1 MDKNI
6 QGMNNTDK
14 DNLEKNNIDN
24 TTEGQASFLS
34 KAELEKQA
42 DLEQQALDNTYWRS
56 FKELYNDPEFNKAVK
71 NEFSKEAAQAPDVNK
86 MSAFSRRKFLA
97 LLSASAAV
105 AAAGCSNYKDKGL
118 VVPYNQKPE
127 EVILGLPNYYA
138 STCTGCS
145 NACGILVK
153 TREGRPIK
161 VDGNPDHPVNR
172 GKICTK
178 GQASIMNLYNPERY
192 RDPMA
197 SSSRANHTQTSWDE
211 ANKAIVNALNGAA
224 GKEIAIV
231 SHTIV
236 SPTLKKILDEFKVT
250 YPTAKVYSYEVFND
264 LPKVNAWQKSYGKRT
279 MPALQLDKAKVIV
292 SLESDFLG
300 NEGNQMEATRQ
311 FAAGRDVMTGKEFNR
326 LYVIEGAVTLTGMN
340 ADYRL
345 RLRTD
350 AIEELVMAL
359 LNEFVNKKKIS
370 GYAADGKVNS
380 VLGSFNL
387 DQLRTKHNLDDKAL
401 KNLVDDLAKNQG
413 EAIVIG
419 GEKLPESTHIAI
431 NLLNEVLGNNK
442 LYSTESESVEV
453 MALSTS
459 AEMENLAGDM
469 ASGKVAAVI
478 HMDANPVF
486 HLSPD
491 YKYAEALAKVPMVVT
506 LTEQVTE
513 TANASNY
520 ILPIHNQ
527 LESWGDFKTRTGFYS
542 MQQPIIA
549 PLYNT
554 RQKEAVLLT
563 WKDSSKQYNDKL
575 YHDYITDNWE
585 KNIFP
590 AMASG
595 TPFKKFW
602 NSILHDGV
610 VYANETPAAGGTPFS
625 GDSFAASAG
634 KMKASNDFVVLLQ
647 NNNGIGDGR
656 FASNGWLQELPNAIT
671 KITWDNYAAVSV
683 QAASELG
690 LNSNDLIDI
699 TIGNKKQT
707 FPVFVQPGLADKVIE
722 ISLGYGRTAAG
733 VIGSGVG
740 VNANVLI
747 SKNPALTERFY
758 NNAQVTKAAGMYEL
772 ASTQEHYPIDS
783 DPLLKD
789 IQFRRGIIRQAT
801 VEEYKKDPDIIKD
814 QRTELDLK
822 PINPPPLYA
831 TPEYKGYKW
840 GMAIDLNKCT
850 GCAACVTACNVE
862 NNIPIVGK
870 DQVIA
875 NREMMWMR
883 IDRYYYGTP
892 DAPAANFQ
900 PMLCQHCD
908 YAPCENVCPVAAT
921 THSNDGINGMAYNRC
936 VGTRYCSN
944 NCPYKVRRFNY
955 FDFRDHFR
963 DSVQYAEPLDLMA
976 NPEVTV
982 RSRGVMEKCTF
993 CLQRI
998 MKERQDAIADK
1009 RDVIGSNVKTA
1020 CQDACPANA
1029 IVFGNVNDKESEIAK
1044 YREHSLGYGVIEEIK
1059 TKPNVTY
1066 IAKLRNINEPLAM
1079 KMESH
1084 KKNENGKKEEHK
1096 TEEKSH

>member
-1 MDKNI
+1 MDKNKLDKNI
-6 QGMNNTDK
+6 LNNKTDAGA
-14 DNLEKNNIDN
+14 ESH
-24 TTEGQASFLS
+24 ASLLS
-34 KAELEKQA
+34 KGDLDKQA

-56 FKELYNDPEFNKAVK
+56 FKELYNDPEFGKAVK
-71 NEFSKEAAQAPDVNK
+71 NEFSKGAAQSPDINK
-86 MSAFSRRKFLA
+86 MSGISRRKFLA

-127 EVILGLPNYYA
+127 EIVLGLPNYYA

-161 VDGNPDHPVNR
+161 LDGNPDHPVNR

-178 GQASIMNLYNPERY
+178 GQAGIMNLYNPERL
-192 RDPMA
+192 REPMFSA
-197 SSSRANHTQTSWDE
+197 SRSNHAQTSWDE
-211 ANKAIVNALNGAA
+211 ANKAVSNALNGAA
-224 GKEIAIV
+224 GKEIAIIT
-231 SHTIV
+231 HTIV
-236 SPTLKKILDEFKVT
+236 SPTLKKLMDEFKIA

-264 LPKVNAWQKSYGKRT
+264 TPKVNAWQKSYGKRNI
-279 MPALQLDKAKVIV
+279 PALQLDKAKVIV

-300 NEGNQMEATRQ
+300 NEGNQMESTRQ
-311 FAAGRDVMTGKEFNR
+311 FATGRDVMTGKEFNR

-340 ADYRL
+340 ADYRM
-345 RLRTD
+345 RIRTD
-350 AIEELVMAL
+350 GIEELVMAL
-359 LNEFVNKKKIS
+359 LNEFINKKKIS

-387 DQLRTKHNLDDKAL
+387 DQVKAKYILDDKAV
-401 KNLVDDLAKNQG
+401 KNLVEDLTKYQG
-413 EAIVIG
+413 EAIVLG

-442 LYSTESESVEV
+442 LYSTDSENIEV
-453 MALSTS
+453 MPLSTP
-459 AEMENLAGDM
+459 AEMENLASDM
-469 ASGKVAAVI
+469 ASGKVAVAI

-506 LTEQVTE
+506 LTEQVSE
-513 TANASNY
+513 TSNASNY
-520 ILPIHNQ
+520 VLPIHNL
-527 LESWGDFKTRTGFYS
+527 LEAWGDFKTRTGFYS

-554 RQKEAVLLT
+554 RQKEAILLT
-563 WKDSSKQYNDKL
+563 WKDSSKQYNDKI
-575 YHDYITDNWE
+575 YHDYIINNWE
-585 KNIFP
+585 KNLYP
-590 AMASG
+590 AMGAA

-602 NSILHDGV
+602 NSVLHDGV
-610 VYANETPAAGGTPFS
+610 VYLNELPIPAGSSTIA
-625 GDSFAASAG
+625 DAFASSAG
-634 KMKASNDFVVLLQ
+634 KMKSSNDFVVLLQ
-647 NNNGIGDGR
+647 NNNSIGDGR
-656 FASNGWLQELPNAIT
+656 FASNGWLQELPNPISRM
-671 KITWDNYAAVSV
+671 TWDNYAAVSV
-683 QAASELG
+683 HAAAELG
-690 LNSNDLIDI
+690 INSNDLVEI

-707 FPVFVQPGLADKVIE
+707 FPAFVQPGLADKVIE

-747 SKNPALTERFY
+747 SKNPALTERMY
-758 NNAQVTKAAGMYEL
+758 NNAQVTKIAGTYEL
-772 ASTQEHYPIDS
+772 ASTQEHYAIDS

-789 IQFRRGIIRQAT
+789 IQFRRGIIRQAS
-801 VEEYKKDPDIIKD
+801 VEEYKKDRDIIKNEK
-814 QRTELDLK
+814 TKLDLT
-822 PINPPPLYA
+822 PINPPPVYA
-831 TPEYKGYKW
+831 TPEYTGYKW

-850 GCAACVTACNVE
+850 GCGACVTACNVE

-875 NREMMWMR
+875 NREMMWLR

-892 DAPAANFQ
+892 DAPNANFQ

-921 THSNDGINGMAYNRC
+921 THSNDGLNGMAYNRC

-955 FDFRDHFR
+955 FDFRDHVH
-963 DSVQYAEPLDLMA
+963 DSIQYAEPLELMA

-998 MKERQDAIADK
+998 MKERQDAIQEN
-1009 RDVIGSNVKTA
+1009 RGVIGSNVKTA

-1044 YREHSLGYGVIEEIK
+1044 YRAHDLGYSVLEEIK
-1059 TKPNVTY
+1059 VMPNVTY
-1066 IAKLRNINEPLAM
+1066 IAKLRNINEPL
-1079 KMESH
+1079 
-1084 KKNENGKKEEHK
+1084 NKKEEK
-1096 TEEKSH
+1096 KSH

>member
-1 MDKNI
+1 MDKN
-6 QGMNNTDK
+6 MTDK
-14 DNLEKNNIDN
+14 NSVDKNKADMNPDKNATI
-24 TTEGQASFLS
+24 LS

-42 DLEQQALDNTYWRS
+42 DLERQALDNTYWRS
-56 FKELYNDPEFNKAVK
+56 FKELYSDPEFNKAVK
-71 NEFSKEAAQAPDVNK
+71 NEFSKEAAQAPDVTK
-86 MSAFSRRKFLA
+86 MSGLSRRKFLA

-127 EVILGLPNYYA
+127 EIVLGLPNYYA

-161 VDGNPDHPVNR
+161 LDGNPDHPVNR

-178 GQASIMNLYNPERY
+178 GQAGIMNLYNPERL
-192 RDPMA
+192 REPMFSA
-197 SSSRANHTQTSWDE
+197 SKSNHTATSWDE
-211 ANKAIVNALNGAA
+211 ANKNILNALKGAA
-224 GKEIAIV
+224 GKEIAII

-236 SPTLKKILDEFKVT
+236 SPTLKKLLDEFKVT

-264 LPKVNAWQKSYGKRT
+264 TPRVNAWQKSYGKRNI
-279 MPALQLDKAKVIV
+279 PALQLDKAKVIV

-350 AIEELVMAL
+350 AVEELVMAL
-359 LNEFVNKKKIS
+359 LNEFINKKKIS
-370 GYAADGKVNS
+370 GYVADGKVNS

-387 DQLRTKHNLDDKAL
+387 DQVKAKYILDDKAV
-401 KNLVDDLAKNQG
+401 KNLVDDLTKYQG

-442 LYSTESESVEV
+442 LYSADSENVEL
-453 MALSTS
+453 MPLSTS
-459 AEMENLAGDM
+459 SEMETLAMDM

-506 LTEQVTE
+506 MAEQASE
-513 TANASNY
+513 TSDASNY
-520 ILPIHNQ
+520 VLPIHNQ
-527 LESWGDFKTRTGFYS
+527 LEAWGDFKTRTGFYS

-554 RQKEAVLLT
+554 RQKEAILLT
-563 WKDSSKQYNDKL
+563 WKDPSKQYNDKI
-575 YHDYITDNWE
+575 YHDYIVENWE
-585 KNIFP
+585 KNLYP
-590 AMASG
+590 AMGSA

-602 NSILHDGV
+602 NSVLHDGV
-610 VYANETPAAGGTPFS
+610 VYLNESPTAGGTPFS
-625 GDSFAASAG
+625 ADAFASSAG
-634 KMKASNDFVVLLQ
+634 RMKSSNDFVVLLQ
-647 NNNGIGDGR
+647 NNNSIGDGR
-656 FASNGWLQELPNAIT
+656 FASNGWLQELPNPISR
-671 KITWDNYAAVSV
+671 ITWDNYAAVSV
-683 QAASELG
+683 HAAAELG
-690 LNSNDLIDI
+690 INSNDLVDI

-707 FPVFVQPGLADKVIE
+707 FPAFVQPGLADKVIE

-733 VIGSGVG
+733 VVGSGVG

-747 SKNPALTERFY
+747 SKNPALTERMY
-758 NNAQVTKAAGMYEL
+758 NNAQVTKTGGTYEL

-789 IQFRRGIIRQAT
+789 IQFRRGIIRQAS
-801 VEEYKKDPDIIKD
+801 VEEYKKDRDIIKNEK
-814 QRTELDLK
+814 TKLNLT
-822 PINPPPLYA
+822 PINPPPVYA
-831 TPEYKGYKW
+831 TPEYTGYKW

-850 GCAACVTACNVE
+850 GCGACVTACNVE

-892 DAPAANFQ
+892 DAPSANFQ

-955 FDFRDHFR
+955 FDFRDHLH
-963 DSVQYAEPLDLMA
+963 DSIQYAEPLELMA

-998 MKERQDAIADK
+998 MKERQDAIQEN
-1009 RDVIGSNVKTA
+1009 RGVIGSNVKTA

-1044 YREHSLGYGVIEEIK
+1044 YRAHDLGYSVLEEIK
-1059 TKPNVTY
+1059 VMPNVTY
-1066 IAKLRNINEPLAM
+1066 IAKLRNINEPL
-1079 KMESH
+1079 
-1084 KKNENGKKEEHK
+1084 NKKEEK
-1096 TEEKSH
+1096 KSH